1 MTLPELNN
9 LPQSQFRKEISKC
22 CGSTKWVDRMVKE
35 LPFDSEQELLSKAD
49 SIWLKCLKNDWLE
62 AFSHHPKI
70 GDLKSLEEK
79 YVNTSSWA
87 LQEQAGMSTINK
99 KIVQQ
104 FAELNNRYEKR
115 FGFIFIVFAT
125 GKSALEMKEL
135 LEKRINNNPD
145 DEIKIAAVEQNKIT
159 KLRLQKLTE

>member
-9 LPQSQFRKEISKC
+9 LPQSQFRKEILKC

-70 GDLKSLEEK
+70 GDLKSFEEK
-79 YVNTSSWA
+79 YVNTSKWA
-87 LQEQAGMSTINK
+87 KQEQAGLSTTNK
-99 KIVQQ
+99 EIVQQ
-104 FAELNNRYEKR
+104 FAELNQRYEKR

-145 DEIKIAAVEQNKIT
+145 DEIKIAAVEQNKII
-159 KLRLQKLTE
+159 KLRIQ